1 MPEILQLR
9 TVLALL
15 RAHVAELRRQG
26 AEDGYTTETL
36 NITAFLVAAGGVA
49 GGLIVR
55 RREPGAWPT
64 ATVARSA
71 TSG

>member
-15 RAHVAELRRQG
+15 RAHVAELRRCQG

-36 NITAFLVAAGGVA
+36 IITALLVAAAVVA
-49 GGLIVR
+49 GGIIVALIMR
-55 RREPGAWPT
+55 KANELSGA
-64 ATVARSA
+64 
-71 TSG
+71 